1 MKQSVFK
8 SRVAR
13 AAILLAVAA
22 ILLAACGSSSSSTAT
37 NSGSSSSTS
46 GKTLTLQFTE
56 PVSLNPALEGTY
68 QSDIDFGA
76 LAYDS
81 LIFQLPDGSYI
92 PDLATKWGYVAG
104 SGNKKFNLTIRS
116 GVHFS
121 DGSVMTPASVVAS
134 LNYFKKANG
143 PQASYLAS
151 LTSATVTG
159 TNTVQLSFSKP
170 QPDLPFLLSQYE
182 DVGQIIG
189 PKGIADPKILST
201 TTDGTGPY
209 MLSSSETVPN
219 NKYVYIKNPYY
230 WNPSTVH
237 FDKVVVKVIS
247 DPQSALSA
255 LESGQVDALTEVPPT
270 ITAAAK
276 SAGYKVYSA
285 PFSLATMILMDRG
298 GSISPLGK
306 LAVRQAINYAID
318 RNSLAKALGGPNAV
332 PTDQL
337 ALKGATG
344 YDPALA
350 NTYAY
355 NLSKAKSLMASA
367 GESKGFS
374 MSVLDTAALDPN
386 GQLGAAL
393 KTELAAIGITV
404 NLTVVPSPAQ
414 FIPAALTKKYAAVI
428 WPFAQAGYGFPYAV
442 EFAMTPF
449 TNVFNTTSTTLD
461 RLMATAGAETTQS
474 EQNTE
479 YQKVNAFLVNN
490 AWFVPVYSLDAVFVI
505 GKTITNVTPPT
516 VLNTTMDP
524 VVPKAGLS
532 WKPAS

>member
-1 MKQSVFK
+1 M
-8 SRVAR
+8 
-13 AAILLAVAA
+13 
-22 ILLAACGSSSSSTAT
+22 
-37 NSGSSSSTS
+37 
-46 GKTLTLQFTE
+46 TLQFTE